1 MAKRIFLFVLTN
13 LAVMATVTLI
23 LQLLSAAGYLRAGRG
38 DIVSLAIVCLVWGM
52 VGSFI
57 SLQMSRFIAKRSLG
71 VRLIDGNTGN
81 ADFDWLHNTV
91 GNLARQANIP
101 MPEVGIY
108 ESPEVNAFAT
118 GPSKRRSLV
127 AVATGALRSMGK
139 GELEGVLGHEISHVA
154 NGDMVTMTLI
164 QGVMNAFVLFF
175 ARILGSIIEQA
186 LSGRRDSDRGPSFL
200 YFIIVQVLQV
210 ALGVLAMIVIAW
222 FSRQREL
229 RADAGGAE
237 LAGRGSMI
245 SALRRLLTVQ
255 NAVVASTPALDT
267 LKINGGKAG
276 LARLWMT
283 HPPLEDRI
291 ARLEGRA

>member
-1 MAKRIFLFVLTN
+1 MAKRIILFVLTN
-13 LAVMATVTLI
+13 LAVLATVTLI
-23 LQLLSAAGYLRAGRG
+23 LQLLSAAGYYRADRG
-38 DIVSLAIVCLVWGM
+38 DIQALAVFCLVWGM
-52 VGSFI
+52 AGSLI
-57 SLQMSRFIAKRSLG
+57 SLQLSRWIAKRSLG

-81 ADFDWLHNTV
+81 PDFDWLYNTV
-91 GNLARQANIP
+91 ANVARQANVP

-127 AVATGALRSMGK
+127 AVASGALRTMGRT
-139 GELEGVLGHEISHVA
+139 ELEGVLGHEISHVA

-175 ARILGSIIEQA
+175 ARILGSIIEQV
-186 LSGRRDSDRGPSFL
+186 LSGRRDSNRGPSFL

-210 ALGVLAMIVIAW
+210 VLGLLAMIVIAW

-229 RADAGGAE
+229 RADEGGAD
-237 LAGRGSMI
+237 LAGRGAMI
-245 SALRRLLTVQ
+245 SALRRLMTVRE
-255 NAVVASTPALDT
+255 AVDTSNPNLAT
-267 LKINGGKAG
+267 LKINGGGGG

-283 HPPLEDRI
+283 HPPLEERI

>member
-23 LQLLSAAGYLRAGRG
+23 LQLLAAAGYLRAGRG

-71 VRLIDGNTGN
+71 VRLIDGNSGN
-81 ADFDWLHNTV
+81 ADLDWLYNTV
-91 GNLARQANIP
+91 GNLARQANVP

-139 GELEGVLGHEISHVA
+139 AELEGVLGHEISHVA

-164 QGVMNAFVLFF
+164 QGVMNAFVMFF

-186 LSGRRDSDRGPSFL
+186 ISGRRDSDRGPSFL
-200 YFIIVQVLQV
+200 YFIIVQVLQ
-210 ALGVLAMIVIAW
+210 AMLGFLAYFVIAW

-229 RADAGGAE
+229 RADAGGAN

-245 SALRRLLTVQ
+245 SALRRLMTVQ
-255 NAVVASTPALDT
+255 NAVEASTPALDT

-276 LARLWMT
+276 LARLMMT
-283 HPPLEDRI
+283 HPPLEERI

>member
-255 NAVVASTPALDT
+255 NAVQASTPALDT

>member
-1 MAKRIFLFVLTN
+1 MAKRIILFVLTN
-13 LAVMATVTLI
+13 LAVLATVTLI
-23 LQLLSAAGYLRAGRG
+23 LQLLSAAGYYRADRG
-38 DIVSLAIVCLVWGM
+38 DIQALAVFCLVWGM
-52 VGSFI
+52 AGSLI
-57 SLQMSRFIAKRSLG
+57 SLQLSRWIAKRSLG

-81 ADFDWLHNTV
+81 PDFDWLYNTV
-91 GNLARQANIP
+91 ANVARQANVP

-118 GPSKRRSLV
+118 GRSKRRSLV
-127 AVATGALRSMGK
+127 AVASGALRTMGRT
-139 GELEGVLGHEISHVA
+139 ELEGVLGHEISHVA

-175 ARILGSIIEQA
+175 ARILGSIIEQV
-186 LSGRRDSDRGPSFL
+186 LSGRRDSNRGPSFL

-210 ALGVLAMIVIAW
+210 VLGLLAMIVIAW

-229 RADAGGAE
+229 RADEGGAD
-237 LAGRGSMI
+237 LAGRGAMI
-245 SALRRLLTVQ
+245 SALRRLMTVRE
-255 NAVVASTPALDT
+255 AVDTSNPNLAT
-267 LKINGGKAG
+267 LKINGGGGG

-283 HPPLEDRI
+283 HPPLEERI